1 MNQETITLIEKDVLL
16 SFEGKITFPEVVMHL
31 LQAGIERYYVD
42 LVSHQSIYYS
52 VQGETYN
59 VSFPHTQ
66 FPAFGSSFQK
76 DTVVD
81 TIREIQAGKIDYL
94 EFLARVM
101 AAGVVGYQ
109 AFLTG
114 KQVHYFGKEGALH
127 IEHFSQ

>member
-1 MNQETITLIEKDVLL
+1 MNQETITLIENDVLL

-42 LVSHQSIYYS
+42 LVSHQNIYYS

-59 VSFPHTQ
+59 VAFPDVDLPT
-66 FPAFGSSFQK
+66 FGTSFQK
-76 DTVVD
+76 DKVVD

-101 AAGVVGYQ
+101 AAGIVG
-109 AFLTG
+109 
-114 KQVHYFGKEGALH
+114 
-127 IEHFSQ
+127 